1 MSNAFQAET
10 AIVHPNVTLGEC
22 VELQDYAIVG
32 VPPRGAKIGELN
44 TVLGS
49 GSLIRSHTVIYAGN
63 EIGANFQTGHGVMIR
78 ELNQIMDDV
87 SVGTQTVIEH
97 HVRIGKSVRIHS
109 RVFIPEYS
117 ILEEGSWV
125 GPGTVFTNATYPL
138 GKESK
143 TTLQGPHL
151 LPGAKVGANVTILPG
166 VVIGEDSLVGAGS
179 VVVSNVPDGKV
190 VAGNPARI
198 INDVGNLRA
207 YN

>member
-1 MSNAFQAET
+1 MSVAFQAET
-10 AIVHPNVTLGEC
+10 AIVHPNVSLGEY
-22 VELQDYAIVG
+22 VRLQDYTIIG
-32 VPPRGAKIGELN
+32 VPPRGASPGELN
-44 TVLGS
+44 TVLGR

-87 SVGTQTVIEH
+87 SVGTQSVVEH
-97 HVRIGKSVRIHS
+97 HVMIGKSVRIHS

-138 GKESK
+138 GKGAK
-143 TTLQGPHL
+143 ATLRGPHL
-151 LPGAKVGANVTILPG
+151 LPRAKIGANATILPG
-166 VVIGEDSLVGAGS
+166 VVIGENSLVGAGS
-179 VVVSNVPDGKV
+179 VVVRDVPDGKV

-198 INDVGNLRA
+198 INDVSDLTA
-207 YN
+207 YS

>member
-32 VPPRGAKIGELN
+32 VPPIGARIGELD
-44 TVLGS
+44 TVLGR

-63 EIGANFQTGHGVMIR
+63 EIGAHFQTGHGVMIR

-97 HVRIGKSVRIHS
+97 HVKIGMSVRIHS

-117 ILEEGSWV
+117 VLDEGSWV

-138 GKESK
+138 GKETKSRLK
-143 TTLQGPHL
+143 GPHL
-151 LPGAKVGANVTILPG
+151 LPRAKVGANVTVLPG
-166 VVIGEDSLVGAGS
+166 VVIGENSLVGAGS
-179 VVVSNVPDGKV
+179 VVVNDVPDGKV

-198 INDVGNLRA
+198 INSVANLAA
-207 YN
+207 YM